1 MTHISYPCVGQALLQ
16 APHQQVSPPPRQA
29 GPCWAEHLHQSRCI
43 HDNFKF
49 VHASSKLLHARRL
62 PRLLITV
69 DIARAFDSVT
79 GPFLLEILRHMGFP
93 AVWLNCTSTLLSMAS
108 TKVLLTSTTL
118 GDYSRATPCFQCSSS
133 LSWKC
138 YTH

>member
-1 MTHISYPCVGQALLQ
+1 VLGKLFSKILTNRL
-16 APHQQVSPPPRQA
+16 APHLDKLVHA
-29 GPCWAEHLHQSRCI
+29 GQSTFIKGRCI

-62 PRLLITV
+62 SRLLITV